1 MQTIG
6 QRELRNDNAEIVRRV
21 EAGESFIVT
30 RNGEP
35 VADLVPH
42 RPSTKRRAVPTAE
55 IADMFA
61 RTPVDAEA
69 WKRNIA
75 EMDAWF
81 GDDDDIAD
89 PWERETYKKAERE
102 RESRDDS

>member
-21 EAGESFIVT
+21 EEGESFVVT

-42 RPSTKRRAVPTAE
+42 RPTNKRRSVPIRE
-55 IADMFA
+55 IGETFA
-61 RTPVDAEA
+61 QMPVDSEG
-69 WKRNIA
+69 WKQDIA
-75 EMDAWF
+75 AMDAWLEEDVF
-81 GDDDDIAD
+81 ED
-89 PWERETYKKAERE
+89 PWEREARKKAERDAD
-102 RESRDDS
+102 REL

>member
-21 EAGESFIVT
+21 EAGESFVVT

-35 VADLVPH
+35 VADIVPH
-42 RPSTKRRAVPTAE
+42 SPGQRRRAVPTSE

-61 RTPVDAEA
+61 QTPVDAEA
-69 WKRNIA
+69 WKRDIA

-81 GDDDDIAD
+81 EDEDEIQD
-89 PWERETYKKAERE
+89 PWERESRKRAERE
-102 RESRDDS
+102 QGSQERP